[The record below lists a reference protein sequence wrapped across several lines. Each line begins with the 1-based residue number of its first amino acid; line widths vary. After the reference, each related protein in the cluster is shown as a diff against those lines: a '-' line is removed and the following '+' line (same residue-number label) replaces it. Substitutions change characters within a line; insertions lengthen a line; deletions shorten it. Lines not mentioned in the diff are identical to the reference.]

1 MTRSELIK
9 KLSKRFANWSNDKI
23 AIVVDSIFDELSK
36 GLANEQRVELRGFGS
51 FAIRKR
57 DAREARNPKTNEVVQ
72 LGARKVVYFRVGK
85 ELREYINS

>member
-9 KLSKRFANWSNDKI
+9 KLAKRFANWSNDKI
-23 AIVVDSIFDELSK
+23 TIVVDSVFEELSN

-57 DAREARNPKTNEVVQ
+57 DARAARNPKTSEVVQ
-72 LGARKVVYFRVGK
+72 LGERKVVYFRVGK